1 VAYED
6 GEEEEAV
13 PLEELFHELQAWPP
27 PASSPTPAAP
37 PPAARPPLGMPAV
50 ERALEGVGLE
60 RYAAAFDEQGCN
72 LRR

>member
-1 VAYED
+1 
-6 GEEEEAV
+6 
-13 PLEELFHELQAWPP
+13 
-27 PASSPTPAAP
+27 
-37 PPAARPPLGMPAV
+37 MPAV